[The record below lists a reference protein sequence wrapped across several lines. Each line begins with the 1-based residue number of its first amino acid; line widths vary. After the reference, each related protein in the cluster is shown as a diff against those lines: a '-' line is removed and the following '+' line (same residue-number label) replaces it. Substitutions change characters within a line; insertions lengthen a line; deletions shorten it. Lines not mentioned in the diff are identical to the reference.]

1 MKSFLQEK
9 FSTCLKR
16 KHSIR
21 YLWRISRT
29 WIPKYHKNHCQ
40 KSLNTI
46 WLSTVWTT
54 RYGVQTDWTQSIGE
68 MHAIFISFYCTYF
81 SLCPISSK
89 IKNNNANGTH
99 TICNDTPKA
108 TMIILSTRKKKN
120 GGREKNIKNIYLLY
134 RAKMGMKRVN
144 GFLVAFAIF
153 AAYLPLSVWPKG
165 LLARPATKR
174 QQHCTADFNALKFL
188 HFCTAVAAVNLISA
202 HKSELCRA
210 TKCLLL
216 TRRFCRQTTDI
227 TGRGTLDKWNG
238 HAGRQLEDRE

>member
-99 TICNDTPKA
+99 TICSDTPKA
-108 TMIILSTRKKKN
+108 TMIILSTRKKKYMYLKRRE
-120 GGREKNIKNIYLLY
+120 REKYKKY
-134 RAKMGMKRVN
+134 
-144 GFLVAFAIF
+144 IF
-153 AAYLPLSVWPKG
+153 ALSCKNGNETSKRLPCGFRNFRSIFATVS
-165 LLARPATKR
+165 LAKR
-174 QQHCTADFNALKFL
+174 IVGQASNQTAAALHRWFQ
-188 HFCTAVAAVNLISA
+188 
-202 HKSELCRA
+202 
-210 TKCLLL
+210 
-216 TRRFCRQTTDI
+216 RF
-227 TGRGTLDKWNG
+227 
-238 HAGRQLEDRE
+238 